1 MRKSDFT
8 EAQIVSVLSEGDRKE
23 VSVEELCK
31 KHGIS
36 VATYYSW
43 RKRFRGM
50 SVDEAKRY
58 RELERENSKLKR
70 LLAERDLE
78 VDAMRELIQKKF

>member
-1 MRKSDFT
+1 MKQSDFT
-8 EAQIVSVLSEGDRKE
+8 EAQIVAILSEGDQTQDTIE
-23 VSVEELCK
+23 GLCK

-36 VATYYSW
+36 TATYYNW

-50 SVDEAKRY
+50 QVEEAKRY
-58 RELERENSKLKR
+58 RELERENAKLKK

-78 VDAMRELIQKKF
+78 VEAMRELIQKKF

>member
-1 MRKSDFT
+1 MRKSEFT
-8 EAQIVSVLSEGDRKE
+8 EAQIVSVLAEGDRKE
-23 VSVEELCK
+23 LTVEELCK
-31 KHGIS
+31 KHEIS
-36 VATYYSW
+36 IATYYSW

-50 SVDEAKRY
+50 SVEEAKRY

-78 VDAMRELIQKKF
+78 VDALRELIQKKF